1 MQPLRTFVFFA
12 HVRTGLRF
20 SLHRSSAAH
29 LSDHK
34 QMTYVILI
42 LQPLHNLF
50 STRLWSA
57 LLMCC
62 PCPSGYMEK
71 IEMSSKYTNTKNLNN
86 PWQHYLL
93 GLNNCCSIC
102 WSKRDQQIIIVP
114 KISFTFIHFLNV
126 HQVISTPKIKLRKNL
141 STPPQVEKLNWL
153 VVKGIC
159 FIGLCCLVSSS
170 PCITGKFYPFS
181 LKRKHVWPLLGKLA
195 NYIHWC
201 SKITNLSHSLCLFSI
216 SALQG
221 ISLCFTGVQ
230 VIYTTRHKHLRSGMN
245 LI

>member
-1 MQPLRTFVFFA
+1 
-12 HVRTGLRF
+12 
-20 SLHRSSAAH
+20 
-29 LSDHK
+29 
-34 QMTYVILI
+34 
-42 LQPLHNLF
+42 
-50 STRLWSA
+50 
-57 LLMCC
+57 MCC

-71 IEMSSKYTNTKNLNN
+71 IEMSSKYTNTKNVNN

-126 HQVISTPKIKLRKNL
+126 HQVISSPKIKLRKNL

-170 PCITGKFYPFS
+170 PCINGKFYNFS
-181 LKRKHVWPLLGKLA
+181 LKKSMSGLYWENYPIIFTDAAKSPICLTLSVSLVSLRCRESVCVSLESKLF
-195 NYIHWC
+195 
-201 SKITNLSHSLCLFSI
+201 T
-216 SALQG
+216 QPG
-221 ISLCFTGVQ
+221 INT
-230 VIYTTRHKHLRSGMN
+230 
-245 LI
+245 